1 MANDDYARGLV
12 PINWPKTAVHYYRI
26 GTATDVFLGEAVD
39 LASTGFI
46 TNAIDVTTAGIV
58 QAIGVAVGFAGPL
71 KKGLACDDPFLDVS
85 DLSTL
90 ASGLE
95 AGDRWVAVA
104 DDPNQVFIIQGD
116 TGGTIAGIA
125 NVGETAACIY
135 RAGGSGNTTSGWANL
150 EMDASSNAASTGQL
164 LRIVGI
170 HDAVNVD
177 GTENTGVANYCKFQV
192 RILRHRLTQSNLTSA
207 V

>member
-1 MANDDYARGLV
+1 MANDNYPRGLV
-12 PINWPKTAVHYYRI
+12 PVNWPKIPVHYYRI
-26 GTATDVFLGEAVD
+26 GTSQDVFLGEVVD

-71 KKGLACDDPFLDVS
+71 KRGLANDDPFLDAS

-90 ASGLE
+90 AAGLP

-104 DDPNQVFIIQGD
+104 DDPDQEFIVQAD
-116 TGGTIAGIA
+116 TGGTLATITA
-125 NVGETAACIY
+125 VGESAALIY
-135 RAGGSGNTTSGWANL
+135 RATSGNTDSGWANL
-150 EMDASSNAASTGQL
+150 EMDASTNAASTGQL
-164 LRIVGI
+164 LRIVGL

-177 GTENTGVANYCKFQV
+177 GTENTGGANFAKWRV
-192 RILRHRLTQSNLTSA
+192 RILDHRLSQSNPAS
-207 V
+207 VI